1 MRHHYAM
8 GALLALTLAA
18 AAPAADILPRQ
29 PLLGITATP
38 VLQGLRVDTVA
49 SNAMAAKLGL
59 KPGDTITAMEG
70 KPIDAHRSFVDTFT
84 AVPAGKMLHVLVL
97 RDGKT
102 VPLSAIQSPR
112 PDETYPNAVVKY
124 GEVDVG
130 SARMRDILT
139 VPNGAGPPAII
150 FYVQGYSCTSIEATN
165 PNGVFGSLTR
175 ALVGAG
181 LAVYRVE
188 KPGIGDSRGGTHCR
202 DQALADEVATF
213 RAAYLHLI
221 GLGFPPDHIFILGH
235 SLGGIEA
242 PLIIAGA
249 PPPRG
254 VAAYGVSM
262 KNWGDYIQDINTYQG
277 FVTVGDD
284 PVEAYKQGEADRSIS
299 QALFFSHQSPQQI
312 VAAYPAT
319 GDRLKEMFAWDGGSQ
334 MYGRSWHVLQDL
346 AVVDFPEAWA
356 RAQTNVLS
364 LYGAVDEIALT
375 SEDQRRIADIVNYY
389 RPGTARFQE
398 VPDTMHGMD
407 LVGDRDAFRERNVA
421 AGGIIVPGHF
431 NPAVADALVAWV
443 RDCLAKPPVRT
454 MTFPNSL
461 AERVRKMKA
470 IQSNNPA

>member
-1 MRHHYAM
+1 MRHSLGM
-8 GALLALTLAA
+8 GALLALTLATA
-18 AAPAADILPRQ
+18 AFTADPLPRQ
-29 PLLGITATP
+29 PLLGISGTP
-38 VLQGLRVDTVA
+38 VAQGLHVDTVTP
-49 SNAMAAKLGL
+49 NAMATRLGL
-59 KPGDTITAMEG
+59 EPGDTITAIEG
-70 KPIDAHRSFVDTFT
+70 KPIDAHQDFVETF
-84 AVPAGKMLHVLVL
+84 ASVPAGKTLHLAIM
-97 RDGKT
+97 RDGRR
-102 VPLSAIQSPR
+102 LALFALQAPR
-112 PDETYPNAVVKY
+112 PNETYPNATVRY
-124 GEVDVG
+124 GEVDIG
-130 SARMRDILT
+130 PTRMRDILAM
-139 VPNGAGPPAII
+139 PDGAAPPAVI

-202 DQALADEVATF
+202 DQVLADEVATF

-221 GLGFPPDHIFILGH
+221 GLGFPPDHILLLGH

-249 PPPRG
+249 PAPRG
-254 VAAYGVSM
+254 VVAYGVSV
-262 KNWGDYIQDINTYQG
+262 KNWGDYIQDINTYQD
-277 FVTVGDD
+277 FVTIGAD
-284 PVEAYKQGEADRSIS
+284 PVEAYQQSEADRPITH
-299 QALFFSHQSPQQI
+299 ALLFEHRTPQQI
-312 VAAYPAT
+312 VAADPAAA
-319 GDRLKEMFAWDGGSQ
+319 DRLKAMFAWDGDSQ

-346 AVVDFPEAWA
+346 ANIDFPEAWSK
-356 RAQTNVLS
+356 AQTNVLS

-421 AGGIIVPGHF
+421 AGGNVVTLHF
-431 NPAVADALVAWV
+431 NPAVADAIVAWV

-470 IQSNNPA
+470 AAANNPA